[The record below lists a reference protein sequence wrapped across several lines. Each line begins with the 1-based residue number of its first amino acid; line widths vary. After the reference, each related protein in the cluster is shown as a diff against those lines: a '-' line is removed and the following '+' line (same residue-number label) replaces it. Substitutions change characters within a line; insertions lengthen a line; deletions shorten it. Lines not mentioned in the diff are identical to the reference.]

1 MLKLKLSYL
10 PAGDSEEA
18 TAVIEMMKEAAI
30 QAEQDAASNTSGPRG
45 KRVIGSAE
53 EVFASLN
60 AAALREVVVIT
71 VKEGVTV
78 EQPIH
83 LIYGTSTSD
92 TEGSLALSAPRF
104 DPTNEGV
111 I

>member
-1 MLKLKLSYL
+1 MFILS
-10 PAGDSEEA
+10 GDSDEA
-18 TAVIEMMKEAAI
+18 TEVIEMMKEAAI
-30 QAEQDAASNTSGPRG
+30 QAEQDAASTTTGPRG
-45 KRVIGSAE
+45 KRVVGSAE

-71 VKEGVTV
+71 VKEGVTI

-92 TEGSLALSAPRF
+92 TEGSLALSAPR
-104 DPTNEGV
+104 
-111 I
+111 